1 MPRPGRAALR
11 LSDCQEVIAR
21 AICATDLPTAGIM
34 LAHFPETMARAR
46 ARRNR
51 SGRRAHRQNSLSLC
65 TMSYN
70 LALERRR
77 RSGLIIVSTK
87 KIADLKRL
95 IAPKLRVMVV
105 IHLFNTAD

>member
-1 MPRPGRAALR
+1 
-11 LSDCQEVIAR
+11 
-21 AICATDLPTAGIM
+21 
-34 LAHFPETMARAR
+34 
-46 ARRNR
+46 
-51 SGRRAHRQNSLSLC
+51 
-65 TMSYN
+65 MSYN